1 MRLPRRKRVLHR
13 DLPSAQAGGKSDGA
27 AIGKL
32 VDTGAE
38 VSFKNLL
45 SAVRTGHVKGI
56 NVKINSEFGGLV
68 EAIQKGVSI
77 DSQIDSAYNQ
87 EILQKIREWGS
98 KETGIPEILE
108 QLKEPVTIQNITA
121 LQEINR
127 DGMAPFK
134 KIQAVREKFTSGTDG
149 GESPE
154 AADTLTGWTDV
165 FSERRK
171 PLQLTIPTRHL
182 RIKPILRKAMRNCL
196 PPTKKRRRSL
206 LFPGKP
212 IPWI

>member
-1 MRLPRRKRVLHR
+1 M
-13 DLPSAQAGGKSDGA
+13 
-27 AIGKL
+27 
-32 VDTGAE
+32 DTGAE

-56 NVKINSEFGGLV
+56 NVKINNEFGGLV

-87 EILQKIREWGS
+87 EILQNIREWGS

-134 KIQAVREKFTSGTDG
+134 KIQAVRENLL
-149 GESPE
+149 PE
-154 AADTLTGWTDV
+154 RTAGKA
-165 FSERRK
+165 RR
-171 PLQLTIPTRHL
+171 Q
-182 RIKPILRKAMRNCL
+182 PIH
-196 PPTKKRRRSL
+196 
-206 LFPGKP
+206 
-212 IPWI
+212 